1 MVYTVRHS
9 HGCVMDKVSLKEVNT
24 FDEMMKMDGWIMTE
38 IQFYSISPSVLV
50 FPFSF
55 ENGSTLVATIATSSK
70 REKTRFKPKCGFHV
84 F

>member
-1 MVYTVRHS
+1 
-9 HGCVMDKVSLKEVNT
+9 MDKVSLKEVNT

-55 ENGSTLVATIATSSK
+55 ENGSTLVATIATSSE
-70 REKTRFKPKCGFHV
+70 REKHDSSQNVAFMFFKH
-84 F
+84 